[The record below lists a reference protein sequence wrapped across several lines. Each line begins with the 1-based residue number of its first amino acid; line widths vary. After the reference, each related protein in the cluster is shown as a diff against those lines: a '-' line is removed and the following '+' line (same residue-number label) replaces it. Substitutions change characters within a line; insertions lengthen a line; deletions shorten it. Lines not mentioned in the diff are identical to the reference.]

1 MRAEGEAGLL
11 EARRKE
17 GRESRGAAA
26 RAAAVGARR

>member
-1 MRAEGEAGLL
+1 MRVKGEAGLL

-17 GRESRGAAA
+17 GRGSRGVVA